1 MPLTLIFIV
10 RGLIFNIK
18 GIIMTKKRLIFMPRG
33 LNFNIKGFNITAPR
47 LNFKVKGMHINP
59 KGIKIKI
66 KLSSDFKKG
75 LILKP
80 KPRRKLNSLVQL
92 LKNTTL
98 NINSRHCEYTL
109 NIKAKKYPLKVNS
122 GGTNSIIK

>member
-1 MPLTLIFIV
+1 LIFI
-10 RGLIFNIK
+10 
-18 GIIMTKKRLIFMPRG
+18 PRG

-92 LKNTTL
+92 LKTPPLTSIQDIANT
-98 NINSRHCEYTL
+98 
-109 NIKAKKYPLKVNS
+109 P
-122 GGTNSIIK
+122 